1 MSASR
6 SHKKVVTKLSLWA
19 VGMFGFALFVMPP
32 LYDLFCE
39 ITGIGIRPAERYEA
53 APAAV
58 DYSRE
63 VSVSF
68 AATNNEQMP
77 WRFEPIDSKV
87 VVHPGERYEVKF
99 YAKNLT
105 DQDMIG
111 QAIPGLV
118 PFSASDYF
126 HKTECFCFNSQPLA
140 AGEEI
145 EMALVFIVDP
155 ELPRSIKSLVMSY
168 TLFDI
173 TPAAADTVAQLQ

>member
-1 MSASR
+1 MPAASI
-6 SHKKVVTKLSLWA
+6 HKKLVVKLFVWA
-19 VGMFGFALFVMPP
+19 VGMFGFAVFIMPP

-39 ITGIGIRPAERYEA
+39 ITGIGIREAERYEA
-53 APAAV
+53 APVAV

-63 VSVSF
+63 ISVTF

-77 WRFEPIDSKV
+77 WRFEPMESRV
-87 VVHPGERYEVKF
+87 VVHPGERHEIKF
-99 YAKNLT
+99 YAKNPT
-105 DQDMIG
+105 DRDMIG

-118 PFSASDYF
+118 PFSAGDYF

-140 AGEEI
+140 AGEEA
-145 EMALVFIVDP
+145 ELALVFIVDP
-155 ELPRSIKSLVMSY
+155 ELPPSIKSLVMSY